1 MNNEIVVYLHSGIA
15 NRNGKEKSRTSHN
28 MYQSRKIMVS
38 KGSQTQERTMLVHLC
53 LVHSCKVH
61 KQAKLINVVRSQ
73 KMVSSEDG
81 EGSN

>member
-1 MNNEIVVYLHSGIA
+1 MNNEIVA

-61 KQAKLINVVRSQ
+61 KKAKLINVVRSQ